1 MTLCGHQSESSYNS
15 IEEEAEVREGGE
27 TLNATYNSNKTNIG
41 HNINIR
47 PSRLPSARAELSI
60 DKDKHKFPH

>member
-1 MTLCGHQSESSYNS
+1 MPLCGHQSESSYNS
-15 IEEEAEVREGGE
+15 IEEGGE

-47 PSRLPSARAELSI
+47 PTRLPSARAELSI